1 MITKEKTP
9 TAPARLYRVEIQKR
23 KVLEILVDGLPHDE
37 IRAAAKGRLNRISFA
52 DFHRSRAIVSR
63 GNAK

>member
-1 MITKEKTP
+1 
-9 TAPARLYRVEIQKR
+9 VEIQKR